1 MKGENPGTLRERES
15 YSLLNGEKIK
25 NQRKEKGKRSLLEE
39 YIKNDLYRYYGEE
52 RISILKK
59 VKSQLHPARKYMI
72 LFRKVQFCK
81 NKFIKKILKYRL
93 RLLSYKTQIQILP
106 DTEIGEGFYIEH
118 FGRIIIN
125 KKSKIG
131 KNVNIATGVVIG
143 ESFRGKRKRK
153 S

>member
-1 MKGENPGTLRERES
+1 MKDESLGTLREKERES
-15 YSLLNGEKIK
+15 YSLLTGEKIK
-25 NQRKEKGKRSLLEE
+25 SKKKERRLLLEE
-39 YIKNDLYRYYGEE
+39 YIKNDLYRYYGEK
-52 RISILKK
+52 RISFLKK

-118 FGRIIIN
+118 FGRILIN

-131 KNVNIATGVVIG
+131 RNVNIATGVVLG